1 VVRCSALFALSFER
15 NGRYPV
21 ARLPRGVA
29 TPFAAPGRGRAPN
42 PAGVHD
48 QNFIS
53 IIEAVPMQKLGTFVA
68 CAIALSSA
76 AHAYDYKVGAIEIDH
91 PWSRAVPKGASV
103 AAGYL
108 TIRNTGSA
116 PDRLMSGST
125 PVAGTMQVHE
135 MSMDNGVMRMR
146 PVTGGLEIKPG
157 ETVELK
163 PQSSHIMMTGLKQPI
178 EKGKSFKGSLVFEK
192 AGTVEVDFNVE
203 AVGAAAPT
211 TGSKT
216 HDMHH

>member
-1 VVRCSALFALSFER
+1 M
-15 NGRYPV
+15 
-21 ARLPRGVA
+21 ARLSRVVA
-29 TPFAAPGRGRAPN
+29 TSPLLPGRRQGRR
-42 PAGVHD
+42 PARVHHQD
-48 QNFIS
+48 FIA
-53 IIEAVPMQKLGTFVA
+53 IIEAVPMQKLGIFVA

-108 TIRNTGSA
+108 TIRNTGSE
-116 PDRLMSGST
+116 PDRLVSGAT
-125 PVAGTMQVHE
+125 PVAGKMEVHG

-163 PQSSHIMMTGLKQPI
+163 PQSSHIMMSGLKQPI
-178 EKGKSFKGSLVFEK
+178 VKGKSFKGSLVFEK
-192 AGTVEVDFNVE
+192 AGAVEVDFSVE
-203 AVGAAAPT
+203 AVGAAAPAT
-211 TGSKT
+211 AHEM